1 MGSPTL
7 ALCRTRWK
15 LPSTIC
21 RNSSLSVEPAV
32 PATGRAGLTATRYVG
47 NGEMR
52 SSVRCNRVSV
62 VSDAVTEKE
71 TAGLSGN
78 CPGSLSKISGTT
90 GDYATHRAQF
100 MSSEDEIFH
109 NSRPDKTYASPAFK
123 DYTGRKL
130 RIANKVI
137 DGQPGY
143 EFAKV
148 KEELVLRQTEAG
160 RFQIKASFLEDDRSF
175 RTVTIQKF
183 TSKGNA
189 KEYFAFGPH
198 EVTALLK
205 FMANIKRIHFPDD
218 GRLNIRD
225 SDLEELLLEPDQMRR
240 IAADN
245 QQLLAA
251 IARNEITTEDVVAL
265 SYRKK
270 QLGIFERL
278 LFDDD
283 YFDQCVVQH
292 GKGQEGLWQRF
303 LEKNPWILGYS
314 LSLTNFGPLDQRKL
328 EQTVRGHDL
337 GGPGKRVDA
346 LLRSRAVLSTTAFV
360 ELKHHRTELVS
371 PDQYRSGIWAPS
383 KELSGAVA
391 QVQGTVA
398 AAVERW
404 GASVRVTDNDGDPT
418 GEMIYTTE
426 PRSFVICGRLSEFQG
441 ERGVNERKFGCFER
455 FRRNLFRPEI
465 VTFDELYERARLI
478 VEGDDRAS

>member
-1 MGSPTL
+1 
-7 ALCRTRWK
+7 
-15 LPSTIC
+15 
-21 RNSSLSVEPAV
+21 
-32 PATGRAGLTATRYVG
+32 
-47 NGEMR
+47 
-52 SSVRCNRVSV
+52 
-62 VSDAVTEKE
+62 
-71 TAGLSGN
+71 
-78 CPGSLSKISGTT
+78 
-90 GDYATHRAQF
+90 
-100 MSSEDEIFH
+100 MSSEDEIFQ

-123 DYTGRKL
+123 DYTGQKL

-137 DGQPGY
+137 DGGPGY

-189 KEYFAFGPH
+189 KEYFAFGPQ
-198 EVTALLK
+198 EVSALLK

-225 SDLEELLLEPDQMRR
+225 SDLEQLLLEPDQLRR

-270 QLGIFERL
+270 QLAVFERL
-278 LFDDD
+278 LSDAAYFDD
-283 YFDQCVVQH
+283 CVSQH
-292 GKGQEGLWQRF
+292 GKGPEGLWQRF
-303 LEKNPWILGYS
+303 LEKNHWILGYS
-314 LSLTNFGPLDQRKL
+314 LSLINFGPLDDRKL

-337 GGPGKRVDA
+337 DGAGKRVDA
-346 LLRSRAVLSTTAFV
+346 LLRSRAALTTTAFV
-360 ELKHHRTELVS
+360 ELKHHRTELVA

-404 GASVRVTDNDGDPT
+404 GAAVRVTDGDGEPT
-418 GEMIYTTE
+418 GETIYTTE
-426 PRSFVICGRLSEFQG
+426 PRSFVICGRLTEFEG
-441 ERGVNERKFGCFER
+441 EHGVNERRFASFER
-455 FRRNLFRPEI
+455 FRRNLLRPEI
-465 VTFDELYERARLI
+465 ITFDELYERARLI
-478 VEGDDRAS
+478 VAANDSSEKRV

>member
-1 MGSPTL
+1 
-7 ALCRTRWK
+7 
-15 LPSTIC
+15 
-21 RNSSLSVEPAV
+21 
-32 PATGRAGLTATRYVG
+32 
-47 NGEMR
+47 
-52 SSVRCNRVSV
+52 
-62 VSDAVTEKE
+62 
-71 TAGLSGN
+71 
-78 CPGSLSKISGTT
+78 
-90 GDYATHRAQF
+90 
-100 MSSEDEIFH
+100 MSSEDEIVQ

-123 DYTGRKL
+123 DYTGQKL

-189 KEYFAFGPH
+189 KEYFAFGPN

-205 FMANIKRIHFPDD
+205 FLANIKRLHFPDD
-218 GRLNIRD
+218 GRLNISDR
-225 SDLEELLLEPDQMRR
+225 DLEDLLLKPDQLRR

-245 QQLLAA
+245 QALLAA
-251 IARNEITTEDVVAL
+251 IARNEITTEDVVAI

-278 LFDDD
+278 LSDDD
-283 YFDQCVVQH
+283 YFDQCGAQH
-292 GKGQEGLWQRF
+292 GKGAEGLWQRF

-314 LSLTNFGPLDQRKL
+314 LSLINFGPLDDRKI
-328 EQTVRGHDL
+328 EQTVRGHDIA
-337 GGPGKRVDA
+337 GPGKRVDA
-346 LLRSRAVLSTTAFV
+346 LLRSRAILNTTAFV
-360 ELKHHRTELVS
+360 ELKHHRTDLVS

-383 KELSGAVA
+383 KELAGAVA

-404 GASVRVTDNDGDPT
+404 GAAVRVSDSDGDPT
-418 GEMIYTTE
+418 GEILFTTE
-426 PRSFVICGRLSEFQG
+426 PRSFVICGSLNEFEG
-441 ERGVNERKFGCFER
+441 EHGVNERKFGCFER
-455 FRRNLFRPEI
+455 FRRNLFRPEVI
-465 VTFDELYERARLI
+465 TFDELYERARLI
-478 VEGDDRAS
+478 VSASDPNDSGQPA

>member
-1 MGSPTL
+1 
-7 ALCRTRWK
+7 
-15 LPSTIC
+15 
-21 RNSSLSVEPAV
+21 
-32 PATGRAGLTATRYVG
+32 
-47 NGEMR
+47 
-52 SSVRCNRVSV
+52 
-62 VSDAVTEKE
+62 
-71 TAGLSGN
+71 
-78 CPGSLSKISGTT
+78 
-90 GDYATHRAQF
+90 
-100 MSSEDEIFH
+100 MSSEDEIFQ

-123 DYTGRKL
+123 DYTGQKL

-137 DGQPGY
+137 DGGPGY

-183 TSKGNA
+183 TSRGNA
-189 KEYFAFGPH
+189 KEYFAFGPQ
-198 EVTALLK
+198 EVSALLK

-225 SDLEELLLEPDQMRR
+225 SDLEQLLLEPDQLRR

-251 IARNEITTEDVVAL
+251 IARNEITSEDVVAL

-270 QLGIFERL
+270 QLAVFERL
-278 LFDDD
+278 LSDAAYFDD
-283 YFDQCVVQH
+283 CVSQH
-292 GKGQEGLWQRF
+292 GKGPEGLWQRF
-303 LEKNPWILGYS
+303 LEKNHWILGYS
-314 LSLTNFGPLDQRKL
+314 LSLINFGPLDDRKL

-337 GGPGKRVDA
+337 DGAGKRVDA
-346 LLRSRAVLSTTAFV
+346 LLRSRAALTTTAFV
-360 ELKHHRTELVS
+360 ELKHHRTELVA

-404 GASVRVTDNDGDPT
+404 GAAVRVTDGNGEPT
-418 GEMIYTTE
+418 GETIYTTE
-426 PRSFVICGRLSEFQG
+426 PRSFVICGRLTEFEG
-441 ERGVNERKFGCFER
+441 EHGVNERKFASFER
-455 FRRNLFRPEI
+455 FRRNLLRPEI
-465 VTFDELYERARLI
+465 ITFDELYERARLI
-478 VEGDDRAS
+478 VAANDSSEKRV